1 MTKKVNLR
9 QNSII
14 TLSDHNREEIQK
26 LKKQREEVQKEF
38 EEKKTG
44 KWQVPIKECL

>member
-9 QNSII
+9 QNSIV
-14 TLSDHNREEIQK
+14 TLSDYNREEIEK
-26 LKKQREEVQKEF
+26 LKRQREEVQREF

-44 KWQVPIKECL
+44 KDL